1 MPTSTWKPLEKAGR
15 EQDGEIAGIAGLR
28 YKGERVPTSR
38 PRVCSEI
45 VTANILF
52 LNFEGMYMRVAED
65 VKAIWDICEAGRH
78 RHQLPSLPDQPGN
91 V

>member
-1 MPTSTWKPLEKAGR
+1 
-15 EQDGEIAGIAGLR
+15 
-28 YKGERVPTSR
+28 
-38 PRVCSEI
+38 VCSKI

-65 VKAIWDICEAGRH
+65 VKAIWDICEAGRR